1 MEKLLKDA
9 LEMSKTKL
17 DSYPDCPNSMRS
29 YYERDYH
36 STSHTIKKILNAL
49 DVEYKVCIAKRNL
62 THRYLMLMDDFEK
75 YNKRLKAVY
84 QKWKAEPKESDW
96 HKTKVKVQK
105 AYESFPEA
113 YEFLRNQ
120 MAIAKVSED
129 KKFKNYLYRNFG
141 IVKSKNSGRY
151 VAYPNLKM
159 SWHGFENSM
168 PKDFWNVEAE
178 TLYEMKYEIDMIVM
192 SIFANVSGLKSD
204 GITIT
209 FTET

>member
-17 DSYPDCPNSMRS
+17 DSYPNCPNSMRS

-36 STSHTIKKILNAL
+36 STSHTIKKILHAL

-105 AYESFPEA
+105 AYEDFPEA

-129 KKFKNYLYRNFG
+129 EKFKNYLYRNY
-141 IVKSKNSGRY
+141 IIARY
-151 VAYPNLKM
+151 KPFKQYLVRPNFDM
-159 SWHGFENSM
+159 PWHNFQHEVPFSTTDGFR
-168 PKDFWNVEAE
+168 AE
-178 TLYEMKYEIDMIVM
+178 TLYEAKYEIDKIIM
-192 SIFANVSGLKSD
+192 SIFAKVSGL
-204 GITIT
+204 
-209 FTET
+209 TET

>member
-36 STSHTIKKILNAL
+36 STSHTIKKILHAL
-49 DVEYKVCIAKRNL
+49 DVEYKVCIAKGNL

-75 YNKRLKAVY
+75 YNKRLKDVY
-84 QKWKAEPKESDW
+84 HKLKAEPKESDW

-105 AYESFPEA
+105 AYEDFPEA
-113 YEFLRNQ
+113 YDFLRNQ

-129 KKFKNYLYRNFG
+129 KEWKEYLYRNFV
-141 IVKSKNSGRY
+141 IARSNHLKKYVVYPNSKMPWHDFEDAISFSKNFRC
-151 VAYPNLKM
+151 
-159 SWHGFENSM
+159 
-168 PKDFWNVEAE
+168 D
-178 TLYEMKYEIDMIVM
+178 TLYEAKYEIDIIVM
-192 SIFANVSGLKSD
+192 SIFAKVSGLKSD

-209 FTET
+209 FT

>member
-105 AYESFPEA
+105 AYEDFPEA

-120 MAIAKVSED
+120 MAIAKFSED
-129 KKFKNYLYRNFG
+129 EKFKNYLYRNYV
-141 IVKSKNSGRY
+141 IAKPKNGERY
-151 VAYPNLKM
+151 FAYPNLKM
-159 SWHGFENSM
+159 SWHGVQDSM
-168 PKDFWNVEAE
+168 PKNFWNVEAE
-178 TLYEMKYEIDMIVM
+178 TLYEMKHEIDTIVM
-192 SIFANVSGLKSD
+192 TIFAKVSGLKSD
-204 GITIT
+204 FGITIT
-209 FTET
+209 FC

>member
-29 YYERDYH
+29 HYESGYH

-75 YNKRLKAVY
+75 CNKRLKDFY
-84 QKWKAEPKESDW
+84 HKMKTEPKESDW

-105 AYESFPEA
+105 AYENFSEA

-120 MAIAKVSED
+120 MAIAKVSETKD
-129 KKFKNYLYRNFG
+129 FKEYLYRNFV
-141 IVKSKNSGRY
+141 ITRSNHLKKYVVYPNFKMPWHDFETAVPFSKNFRC
-151 VAYPNLKM
+151 
-159 SWHGFENSM
+159 
-168 PKDFWNVEAE
+168 D
-178 TLYEMKYEIDMIVM
+178 TLYEAKYEIDTIVM
-192 SIFANVSGLKSD
+192 SIFAKVSGL
-204 GITIT
+204 
-209 FTET
+209 TET